1 MANTYNWT
9 INKLDVRPTQDSL
22 SDVVYNI
29 HWTYTATSDQTDVE
43 GNAYTAEAI
52 GTSPVGEPDPNNFTD
67 FTDLTQ
73 SQVEAWITADGS
85 LTNIE
90 DHVDSM
96 IEEKITPTSEAKDV
110 PW

>member
-1 MANTYNWT
+1 MANTYAWT

-22 SDVVYNI
+22 SNVVYNI
-29 HWTYTATSDQTDVE
+29 HWTYTATSDQVDSD

-52 GTSPVGEPDPNNFTD
+52 GTSSVGEPDPENFTD
-67 FTDLTQ
+67 FANLTQ
-73 SQVEAWITADGS
+73 SQVEEWLTADGS
-85 LTNIE
+85 LANIG

-96 IEEKITPTSEAKDV
+96 IEEKITPISETKDV

>member
-29 HWTYTATSDQTDVE
+29 HWTYTATSDKTDPD

-52 GTSPVGEPDPNNFTD
+52 GTSIVGEPDPESFTD
-67 FTDLTQ
+67 FDNLTK
-73 SQVEAWITADGS
+73 SQVEEWLNADGS
-85 LTNIE
+85 LANIG
-90 DHVDSM
+90 DHVDFM
-96 IEEKITPTSEAKDV
+96 IEEKINPPTEAKDV

>member
-1 MANTYNWT
+1 MGNTYAWT

-29 HWTYTATSDQTDVE
+29 HWTYTATSDQVDSD
-43 GNAYTAEAI
+43 GNAYTAQAI
-52 GTSPVGEPDPNNFTD
+52 GTSPVVAPDPDNFTA
-67 FTDLTQ
+67 FADLTQ
-73 SQVEAWITADGS
+73 SQVEGWLTADGS
-85 LTNIE
+85 LSNIG

>member
-1 MANTYNWT
+1 MANTYAWT

-29 HWTYTATSDQTDVE
+29 HWVYTATSDQVDSY
-43 GNAYTAEAI
+43 GDAYTAQAI
-52 GTSPVGEPDPNNFTD
+52 GTSSVVAPDPDNFTA
-67 FTDLTQ
+67 FANLTQ
-73 SQVEAWITADGS
+73 SQVEGWLTTDGS
-85 LTNIE
+85 LENIR

-96 IEEKITPTSEAKDV
+96 IEEKITPTSEAKNV

>member
-1 MANTYNWT
+1 MANTYAWT
-9 INKLDVRPTQDSL
+9 INKLDVRPDQDSL

-29 HWTYTATSDQTDVE
+29 HWTYTATSDQVDSD

-52 GTSPVGEPDPNNFTD
+52 GTSPVGEPDPENFTD
-67 FTDLTQ
+67 FANLTQ
-73 SQVEAWITADGS
+73 SQVEDWLTADGS
-85 LTNIE
+85 LANIE

-96 IEEKITPTSEAKDV
+96 IEEKITPTSETKDA

>member
-1 MANTYNWT
+1 MANTYAWT

-29 HWTYTATSDQTDVE
+29 HWTYTATSDQLDPD
-43 GNAYTAEAI
+43 GNPYTAEAI
-52 GTSPVGEPDPNNFTD
+52 GTSGVGEPNPND
-67 FTDLTQ
+67 FTEFANLTQ
-73 SQVEAWITADGS
+73 SQVEGWLAMDGS
-85 LTNIE
+85 IANIN

-96 IEEKITPTSEAKDV
+96 IEEKITPASEAKDV